1 MGDYMKKIG
10 NFILV
15 VFLVVFSFFYTNKAV
30 DYLKEK
36 DPIMQEIKKSEEKYR
51 IEAMDAQ
58 IIGNNI
64 ISGKNGKTIDYEA
77 SYQKMKKY
85 GTYNELLTTFKEVEP
100 TISIKDNYDKYI
112 VEGNR
117 KNRSIAL
124 IFLAKEQTYINN
136 IINIL
141 EKKKVPGTFF
151 IDGTFLEN
159 NISLLKS
166 KENLEFELLSYQNE
180 YEENFFKTGLSY
192 LESITRKKPHYCYT
206 EKENEDL
213 LKLCQKLK
221 LHTIKPNLS
230 LKKDI
235 YQQVKENLGNSIMIS
250 MDINN
255 YVEKELGIVIDYIKE
270 KGYEI
275 VLLEDL
281 LKESI
286 E

>member
-124 IFLAKEQTYINN
+124 IFLAKEQTYIKN